1 MKIRRVT
8 RGYRVLYPPVS
19 PFRFYRQHDKI
30 QGLFTTPILA
40 PSTKVVAVLP
50 RAQSRPEPP
59 SPPNSGF
66 STRKWRCPFST
77 DTPKT
82 IMCCHA
88 VTCRSLRIRVRK
100 MPFLFFLFVLASS
113 FLFSRRL
120 CRENVT
126 QIIPSDS
133 LSPAKLPNCQTAN
146 TEKPRAWVC
155 SCVTTTKQIHDGSKA
170 GRKRLGEG

>member
-19 PFRFYRQHDKI
+19 PFRFYRQHDEI

-113 FLFSRRL
+113 FLFFSSPLSRKCDTNHSFRQPVS
-120 CRENVT
+120 CQT
-126 QIIPSDS
+126 
-133 LSPAKLPNCQTAN
+133 AKLPNCQHGKA
-146 TEKPRAWVC
+146 KGLGLFVC
-155 SCVTTTKQIHDGSKA
+155 YHNQTNP
-170 GRKRLGEG
+170 